1 MIDLVRTI
9 SGAATMISIWI
20 TVIVAALLPAMTF
33 TPVFAQAANSGAWR
47 VFSFYYHNL
56 DVLNG
61 GVPTPAARLSPEEM
75 QASAARESGVGGGR
89 PHRIYRGNR

>member
-9 SGAATMISIWI
+9 SGEATMSSMRI
-20 TVIVAALLPAMTF
+20 TVIAAAPLSAMTF
-33 TPVFAQAANSGAWR
+33 TPVFARAAIQEPGA
-47 VFSFYYHNL
+47 FSFYDANL

-61 GVPTPAARLSPEEM
+61 GVLTPAARLSPEEM
-75 QASAARESGVGGGR
+75 QAYAARESGVGGGR